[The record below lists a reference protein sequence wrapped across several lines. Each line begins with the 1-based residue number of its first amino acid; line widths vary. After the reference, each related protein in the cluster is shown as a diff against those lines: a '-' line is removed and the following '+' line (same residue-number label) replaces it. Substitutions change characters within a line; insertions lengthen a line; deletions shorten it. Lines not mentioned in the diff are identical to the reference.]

1 MIRRWIPNTLTFGNL
16 LSGFLSVTVASSVVD
31 INSASAVNLFLVSGF
46 LILLATVFD
55 GLDGAVARA
64 LGVQSSLGEQLDSLA
79 DLTTFGVAPAF
90 LLYKI
95 SLFQIVIPF
104 SFFDNPKNFPLGMLV
119 ASIYPMATAFR
130 LARFNIGHS
139 ANSFTG
145 LPSPIAGLFVAFF
158 PFFANQ
164 YPVSL
169 WYTVPIMLALSFLM
183 VSNLRY
189 SKVTVTIR
197 SHLTRLRIIL
207 FVGILILSFLLLKW
221 YFIIVAFL
229 ILYIFSGI
237 LGILFHILQK
247 IKIGAFSR

>member
-1 MIRRWIPNTLTFGNL
+1 M
-16 LSGFLSVTVASSVVD
+16 
-31 INSASAVNLFLVSGF
+31 NLFLVSGF

-79 DLTTFGVAPAF
+79 DLTAFGVAPAF

-104 SFFDNPKNFPLGMLV
+104 SLFDYPKSFPLGMLV
-119 ASIYPMATAFR
+119 AAIYPMATAFR

-139 ANSFTG
+139 PNSFTG

-169 WYTVPIMLALSFLM
+169 WIIVPAMLVLSFLM

-207 FVGILILSFLLLKW
+207 FVAILILSFILLKW

-237 LGILFHILQK
+237 LGILFNILQK